1 MQKIINFIIVS
12 WQELR
17 KVTWPSKKEIFAST
31 LIVIIVSLF
40 LMFYI
45 GIVDFILSKIVK
57 IIFK

>member
-1 MQKIINFIIVS
+1 MQKIINFIKVS
-12 WQELR
+12 WQELQ

-45 GIVDFILSKIVK
+45 GIVDFILSKVVK